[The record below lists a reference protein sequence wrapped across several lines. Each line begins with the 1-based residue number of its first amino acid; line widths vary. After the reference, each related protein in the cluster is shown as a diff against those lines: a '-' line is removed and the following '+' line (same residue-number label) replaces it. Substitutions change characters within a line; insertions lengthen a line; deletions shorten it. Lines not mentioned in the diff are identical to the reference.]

1 MKEQIELWRRRW
13 RDQVS
18 FEQKAAIAV
27 LFFGCVLVAGWLAAD
42 QLSSA
47 SAGVRRTT
55 TSGTRVATVDKVET
69 VDKLVTVKEAG
80 KAVTTRV
87 PVVKRVYVTR
97 KETTPAVTLVRT
109 RTDYATR
116 TVTVPQYVSHAAT
129 PSTRTVTQL
138 VTTVATTVEWR
149 VITVV
154 EKSNPV
160 TVTVTTPAP

>member
-1 MKEQIELWRRRW
+1 MKEQLELWRRRW
-13 RDQVS
+13 RDDVS

-42 QLSSA
+42 QLSTA

-55 TSGTRVATVDKVET
+55 TSATRVET

-87 PVVKRVYVTR
+87 PVVKRVIVTR
-97 KETTPAVTLVRT
+97 QETTPAVTLVQT

-116 TVTVPQYVSHAAT
+116 TVTVPRYVSQAT
-129 PSTRTVTQL
+129 TSSTRTVTQL

>member
-1 MKEQIELWRRRW
+1 MKEQLELWRRRW
-13 RDQVS
+13 RERVT

-42 QLSSA
+42 QLSTA

-55 TSGTRVATVDKVET
+55 TSATSVET
-69 VDKLVTVKEAG
+69 VDRLVTVKEAG
-80 KAVTTRV
+80 KPVTTRV

-116 TVTVPQYVSHAAT
+116 TVTVPSNVRDPAT

-138 VTTVATTVEWR
+138 VTSVATTVEWH

-154 EKSNPV
+154 EKSSPV